1 MKRFAVFMS
10 GVILAGSILSC
21 GQVSSQ
27 RTYEGAAVG
36 AAVGAVAGVLLDKEN
51 RWRGGVIGAA
61 LGAVLGGTITEIAQ
75 RAARE
80 AASSNKPVEY
90 RAVDNSQWVRAE
102 PVAKEGECTIVKTKY
117 YQNGELVKVEE
128 RKVCP

>member
-1 MKRFAVFMS
+1 MKKLCLVLSGAVLVS
-10 GVILAGSILSC
+10 GIISC

-80 AASSNKPVEY
+80 AAANNKPVEY
-90 RAVDNSQWVRAE
+90 RAVDDSQWVRAE

-128 RKVCP
+128 KKVCP